1 METVST
7 LRKETISGIQD
18 LIEINIDSSKGFR
31 EAADKIETNEIA
43 TLFRHCADER
53 EQYAGQLKS
62 LVQANGTEPTDSGS
76 IKGTVHRWWVGL
88 RGTVQQGDE
97 HAVLAEAE
105 RGEDAIKHRYED
117 TLKGT
122 AGSAVNDVIQKQY
135 AGVKARHDQIRD
147 MRDARAD
154 S

>member
-7 LRKETISGIQD
+7 LRDDTISGIQD

-31 EAADKIETNEIA
+31 EAADKVECTDIA
-43 TLFRHCADER
+43 NLFRQCADER

-62 LVQANGTEPTDSGS
+62 LVQVNGEEPKDSGT
-76 IKGTVHRWWVGL
+76 IRGTVHRWWLSL

-97 HAVLAEAE
+97 HALLAEAE

-117 TLKGT
+117 TLKDT
-122 AGSAVNDVIQKQY
+122 AGSAVNDVLQNQY
-135 AGVKARHDQIRD
+135 TGVKARHDQIRD
-147 MRDARAD
+147 MRDARA
-154 S
+154 